1 MLVRAY
7 LRFLVFL
14 VATASAL
21 FVSAG
26 TFAWWRGWLFLAI
39 LACAVASVTFGI
51 FKGSPELLQE
61 RASAG
66 KRAKGWDRVL
76 VPLVTG
82 IPFVAIVVA
91 GLGQRRGWAAPFG
104 DAWAL
109 VSAATLSLG
118 AGITY
123 LAMRANRFFSSHVR
137 IQTDR
142 GHSVIQSGAY
152 AVVRHPGYV
161 GAVIVTLSTPV
172 LLNSLAASVLAIL
185 TTTLTVLRT
194 WLEDRT
200 LVRELPGYAAYAEKV
215 RWRLLPLVW

>member
-1 MLVRAY
+1 MLARAY
-7 LRFLVFL
+7 LRFFVFL
-14 VATASAL
+14 GVTASAL

-26 TFAWWRGWLFLAI
+26 TVVWWRGWVFLAI

-61 RASAG
+61 RATAG
-66 KRAKGWDRVL
+66 KRAKGWDRGL

-91 GLGQRRGWAAPFG
+91 GLGQRWGWSAPFS

-109 VSAATLSLG
+109 VSAVTLSLG

-123 LAMRANRFFSSHVR
+123 FAMRANRFFSSHVR

-142 GHSVIQSGAY
+142 GHTVVQSGAY
-152 AVVRHPGYV
+152 AIVRHPGYV

-172 LLNSLAASVLAIL
+172 LLNSLAALVLSVA
-185 TTTLTVLRT
+185 TTALTVLRT

-200 LVRELPGYAAYAEKV
+200 LVRELPGYAAYAQKI
-215 RWRLLPLVW
+215 RWRLVPLVW